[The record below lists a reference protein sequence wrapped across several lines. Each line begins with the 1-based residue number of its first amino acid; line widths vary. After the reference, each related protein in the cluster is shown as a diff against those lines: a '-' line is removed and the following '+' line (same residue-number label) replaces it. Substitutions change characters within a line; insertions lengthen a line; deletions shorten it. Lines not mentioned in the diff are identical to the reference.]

1 MEKLL
6 FEIGTEEIP
15 AKFMPGILKQL
26 QELAAGKMQELRIP
40 FENITVYGTPRRMTF
55 IAAGVAETQAD
66 STIEAKGP
74 SVKIAFVSGAP
85 SKAAIGFARG
95 QGIDVK
101 DLEVRGEYV
110 YAVKHLAG
118 QPVADLLPGL
128 LLDIL
133 ESLSFPKNMRW
144 ADYDFRF
151 VRPIRWLVALF
162 GEKVI
167 PVEITGVKSG
177 RYSMGHRFMQQS
189 MKEAVETKG
198 LLSAAINKV
207 GNVVHSAV
215 MGMQGAVEI
224 PNADA
229 YVQALADNFVMVD
242 QDARREL
249 IRQQVTE
256 LAAAEGGIAEID
268 EDLLEEV
275 NYLVE
280 YPTALCGKFE
290 EKFLSLPKEAII
302 TPMREHQRYFP
313 VVDEEGRLLNKF
325 ITVRNGGKE
334 FLDVVAH
341 GNERVLRA
349 RLSDAEFFF
358 NEDRKKPLID
368 RQDGLTKIV
377 FQEGLGNLADKT
389 ERLLKL
395 GRVFGEECGL
405 HEEAAVVLERATELA
420 KTDLTTGMVTEF
432 TELQG
437 VMGKEYALLDGESPE
452 VAEAIF
458 EQYLPRFAG
467 DVLPQTEAGKV
478 LSIIDKVDNIVA
490 TFSRG
495 LIPTGSQ
502 DPYALRRQTIGI
514 LNILLGSEWNI
525 SLRPIFKASM
535 ELLNVA
541 TDKQEELLNALLGEQ
556 LAWALED
563 RMEISHQLQILRDSQ
578 GGKYT
583 PFISSEVNKTLKL
596 KLESSTSLQSIIRN
610 LTGGNTTNIFNQFN
624 QQNNLN
630 TENTISIEEAR
641 TIVLESQKVLTKTE
655 EAKLLEDKYDINSL
669 PEVVATK
676 QEGVDT
682 SKEGLNLNKKELN
695 QITDN
700 YKAAMELSSKEHH
713 ELRREIEMR
722 IDTDSYDPEM
732 DRYLEDDEILE
743 SEEDTSLAASF
754 LNKRK

>member
-40 FENITVYGTPRRMTF
+40 FENIKVYGTPRRMTF
-55 IAAGVAETQAD
+55 IAEGVAEAQAD

-74 SVKIAFVSGAP
+74 SAKIAFVSGAP

-118 QPVADLLPGL
+118 QPVVDLLPGL

-207 GNVVHSAV
+207 GNVVVHSAV

-242 QDARREL
+242 QDARREV

-358 NEDRKKPLID
+358 NEDRKLKLED
-368 RQDGLTKIV
+368 RLEKLKTV
-377 FQEGLGNLADKT
+377 SFQEGLGNMYDKS
-389 ERLLKL
+389 ERLTKLAEMVKFAINVKVDDTNLKRTAL
-395 GRVFGEECGL
+395 L
-405 HEEAAVVLERATELA
+405 S
-420 KTDLTTGMVTEF
+420 KTDLVAGMVVEF

-437 VMGKEYALLDGESPE
+437 VMGREYAKLDGEPAE
-452 VAEAIF
+452 VAEGIY
-458 EQYLPRFAG
+458 EHYLPRFAG
-467 DVLPQTEAGKV
+467 DELPKGTIGRIV
-478 LSIIDKVDNIVA
+478 GISDKMDNIVA

-495 LIPTGSQ
+495 LAPTGSQ
-502 DPYALRRQTIGI
+502 DPYALRRQALGI
-514 LNILLGSEWNI
+514 INILISSNYHMPLIKILAGALYLLNIKPEDTGKLIPQILEFFK
-525 SLRPIFKASM
+525 LRLKNMMIEQGIRYDVVDAVFADERNDDLVDIYARCKA
-535 ELLNVA
+535 
-541 TDKQEELLNALLGEQ
+541 LNAYVVLPEAEAVIQASIRVCNLCKKIETEV
-556 LAWALED
+556 A
-563 RMEISHQLQILRDSQ
+563 
-578 GGKYT
+578 
-583 PFISSEVNKTLKL
+583 ISSALFADPAEQELHDVLIRLNKELIPDIVTYNYAGALKLAEQVVEPVNKFFDSVMVMDENVDIKNNRLAL
-596 KLESSTSLQSIIRN
+596 LEQAKEV
-610 LTGGNTTNIFNQFN
+610 TNAVGD
-624 QQNNLN
+624 L
-630 TENTISIEEAR
+630 SC
-641 TIVLESQKVLTKTE
+641 IVL
-655 EAKLLEDKYDINSL
+655 
-669 PEVVATK
+669 
-676 QEGVDT
+676 
-682 SKEGLNLNKKELN
+682 
-695 QITDN
+695 
-700 YKAAMELSSKEHH
+700 
-713 ELRREIEMR
+713 
-722 IDTDSYDPEM
+722 
-732 DRYLEDDEILE
+732 
-743 SEEDTSLAASF
+743 
-754 LNKRK
+754 

>member
-74 SVKIAFVSGAP
+74 SVKSAFVSGAP

-95 QGIDVK
+95 QGVDVNE
-101 DLEVRGEYV
+101 LEVRGEYV

-118 QPVADLLPGL
+118 QPVADLLPAL

-162 GEKVI
+162 GDKVV

-189 MKEAVETKG
+189 MKEAVENKG
-198 LLSAAINKV
+198 LLSAALNKV

-229 YVQALADNFVMVD
+229 YVQALADNFVLVD

-313 VVDEEGRLLNKF
+313 VVDAEGRLLNKF

-358 NEDRKKPLID
+358 NEDRKIKLED
-368 RQDGLTKIV
+368 RLEKLKTV
-377 FQEGLGNLADKT
+377 SFQEGLGNMYDKS
-389 ERLLKL
+389 ERLTKLAEMVKFAINVKVDDANLKRTAL
-395 GRVFGEECGL
+395 
-405 HEEAAVVLERATELA
+405 LA
-420 KTDLTTGMVTEF
+420 KTDLVAGMVVEF

-437 VMGKEYALLDGESPE
+437 VMGREYAKLDGEPAE
-452 VAEAIF
+452 VAAGIYEH
-458 EQYLPRFAG
+458 YLPRFAG
-467 DVLPQTEAGKV
+467 DELPQGTIGRIV
-478 LSIIDKVDNIVA
+478 GISDKLDNIVA

-495 LIPTGSQ
+495 LAPTGSQ
-502 DPYALRRQTIGI
+502 DPYALRRQALGI
-514 LNILLGSEWNI
+514 INILISSNYHLPLIKILAGALYLLNIKPEDTGKLIPQILEFFKLRLKNLMIEQGIRYDVVDAVFADERNDDLVDIYARCQALNAYVALPEAEAVIQASIRVCNLCKKIDTEVAI
-525 SLRPIFKASM
+525 SSALFADPAEQ
-535 ELLNVA
+535 ELHDVLIRLNKELIPDIVTYNYAAALKLAEQVVEPVNKFFDSVMVMDENVA
-541 TDKQEELLNALLGEQ
+541 VKNNRLALLEQ
-556 LAWALED
+556 A
-563 RMEISHQLQILRDSQ
+563 
-578 GGKYT
+578 K
-583 PFISSEVNKTLKL
+583 EVANAVGDL
-596 KLESSTSLQSIIRN
+596 SC
-610 LTGGNTTNIFNQFN
+610 
-624 QQNNLN
+624 
-630 TENTISIEEAR
+630 
-641 TIVLESQKVLTKTE
+641 IVL
-655 EAKLLEDKYDINSL
+655 
-669 PEVVATK
+669 
-676 QEGVDT
+676 
-682 SKEGLNLNKKELN
+682 
-695 QITDN
+695 
-700 YKAAMELSSKEHH
+700 
-713 ELRREIEMR
+713 
-722 IDTDSYDPEM
+722 
-732 DRYLEDDEILE
+732 
-743 SEEDTSLAASF
+743 
-754 LNKRK
+754 